1 MPYKD
6 LLTIGRRDSP
16 QFKGENMKCV
26 ICSRRITTDPDGWA
40 GGHNAE
46 PILTGRCCRY
56 CNEIVIIRRLN
67 DFQLL
72 RYQNRKE

>member
-1 MPYKD
+1 
-6 LLTIGRRDSP
+6 
-16 QFKGENMKCV
+16 MKCV

-46 PILTGRCCRY
+46 PVAKGKCCES

-67 DFQLL
+67 DFQL
-72 RYQNRKE
+72 RRNKNE

>member
-26 ICSRRITTDPDGWA
+26 ICSRRITTDPDGWN

-46 PILTGRCCRY
+46 PVAEGRCCHW